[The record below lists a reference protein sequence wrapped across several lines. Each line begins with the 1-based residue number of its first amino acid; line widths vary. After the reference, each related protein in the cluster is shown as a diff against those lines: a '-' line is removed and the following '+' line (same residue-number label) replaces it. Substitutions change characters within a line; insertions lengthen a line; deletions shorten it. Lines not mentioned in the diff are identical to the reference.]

1 MREKFTKF
9 LMFPWGYLEVLALG
23 VTISAVIT
31 DVLADVSGYNKLWVY
46 IGIIISGLIIVSLL
60 YFTIY
65 RVNKLK
71 YNICVMLIPSE
82 DLELD
87 KFVKNDISPRL
98 NEIESQEINFIVPHY
113 PCRSAFCFIEKLDA

>member
-87 KFVKNDISPRL
+87 KKNKNDISPRL

-113 PCRSAFCFIEKLDA
+113 PCRSAFCFI